1 MTRGLAGSVAV
12 FVAVASVGCG
22 SSPSTVTAPATPAAA
37 AARSGWSQSATAFAA
52 ALAPRGVVRKA
63 DIDGFRVHPDPGD
76 DGIIRVFE
84 GERVVV
90 NAADVASRPPA
101 PETHLIVN
109 WGEDPNENERV
120 PCGPCRLEHAYA
132 VGRYTLVATADDLQP
147 EGAPG
152 RVNRSIT
159 VTIDVAPIPPTRPTP
174 VSPFAS
180 FGFKPSVLSVGEFG
194 VFFLP
199 PAFLSTLLDDAT
211 TTCTPPVLPFTFS
224 PLHPVP
230 GGFAI
235 DLQAVTPGQC
245 TLTVFSHD
253 ADGNVF
259 VDSSTLTVVP

>member
-1 MTRGLAGSVAV
+1 
-12 FVAVASVGCG
+12 
-22 SSPSTVTAPATPAAA
+22 
-37 AARSGWSQSATAFAA
+37 
-52 ALAPRGVVRKA
+52 VRKA

-90 NAADVASRPPA
+90 NGADVASRPPA

-109 WGEDPNENERV
+109 WGEDPTVNERV
-120 PCGPCRLEHAYA
+120 PCGPCRLEHSYA

-159 VTIDVAPIPPTRPTP
+159 VTIVVAPIPPTRPDP
-174 VSPFAS
+174 VSPFAG
-180 FGFKPSVLSVGEFG
+180 FGFKPSVLSVGGFG

-199 PAFLSTLLDDAT
+199 PAFLTDLLDDAIT
-211 TTCTPPVLPFTFS
+211 ECTPPVLPFAFG
-224 PLHPVP
+224 PVTP
-230 GGFAI
+230 VGGGFEI
-235 DLQAVTPGQC
+235 EIEGVTPGQC
-245 TLTVFSHD
+245 TITLLSHD

-259 VDSSTLTVVP
+259 VDSATITVVP